1 MDDGDLD
8 FPSEQMM
15 SCLDLT
21 NAQSSCS
28 FDIDEFLGRTQ
39 ACNDALGRTEA
50 YTDVLGRTQACT
62 HAHACNPSGPDKS
75 HTHTCIHVHTQ
86 IMPSSSEGQE
96 PSDDT
101 AESVEKK
108 SKKRP
113 SGNREAVRKYR
124 EKKKARAASLEDE
137 VVRLRALNQQL
148 MKRLQGQAV
157 LEAEITRLK
166 CLLVDIRG
174 RIEGEIGSFPYQ
186 KPAKNGDIYQNI
198 ANPNL
203 PSTYVMNPCNM
214 QRNDPLY
221 CLHPGSE
228 NALNGQGPGDCGF
241 DNLQC
246 LGNQNPGPM
255 ELPDCGLGN
264 VNIVSSANT
273 SNSSRRKGKHFYSA
287 YVLDYILNT
296 CSERMRLQ
304 TWVTCPDECVY
315 SSMICLS
322 GLL

>member
-1 MDDGDLD
+1 MDDGELD
-8 FPSEQMM
+8 FPSDQML
-15 SCLDLT
+15 SCLDMT

-50 YTDVLGRTQACT
+50 FTDVLGRTQACT

-86 IMPSSSEGQE
+86 IMPSPSETQA

-108 SKKRP
+108 TKKRP
-113 SGNREAVRKYR
+113 LGNREAVRKYR
-124 EKKKARAASLEDE
+124 EKKKARTASLEDE

-148 MKRLQGQAV
+148 MKRLQGQAL
-157 LEAEITRLK
+157 LEAEIARLK

-186 KPAKNGDIYQNI
+186 KPIKSGGIYQNV

-203 PSTYVMNPCNM
+203 PGTYVMNPCNM
-214 QRNDPLY
+214 QHNDQLY
-221 CLHPGSE
+221 CLHNGSE
-228 NALNGQGPGDCGF
+228 TALNSQGLADCGF

-246 LGNQNPGPM
+246 LGNQTAEVK
-255 ELPDCGLGN
+255 ELQDCGLDN
-264 VNIVSSANT
+264 VNIVSTANT
-273 SNSSRRKGKHFYSA
+273 SSSSKRKAGGRAAMAS
-287 YVLDYILNT
+287 
-296 CSERMRLQ
+296 
-304 TWVTCPDECVY
+304 
-315 SSMICLS
+315 
-322 GLL
+322 

>member
-1 MDDGDLD
+1 MDHGELD
-8 FPSEQMM
+8 FPSEQLL
-15 SCLDLT
+15 SCLDVP

-28 FDIDEFLGRTQ
+28 FDIEEYLGRPQTFS
-39 ACNDALGRTEA
+39 DTLGRTEA
-50 YTDVLGRTQACT
+50 FTDVLGRTQACT

-86 IMPSSSEGQE
+86 IMPTSSDGHE

-108 SKKRP
+108 GKKRT

-137 VVRLRALNQQL
+137 VIRLRALNQHL
-148 MKRLQGQAV
+148 MKRLQGQAL
-157 LEAEITRLK
+157 LEAEIARLK

-186 KPAKNGDIYQNI
+186 KPTKDRDVYQNVVNTNFP
-198 ANPNL
+198 A
-203 PSTYVMNPCNM
+203 TYVMNPCNM

-221 CLHPGSE
+221 CLYSGSE
-228 NALNGQGPGDCGF
+228 TALNGQLSGQGLGDCGF

-246 LGNQNPGPM
+246 LGDQNSIQK
-255 ELPDCGLGN
+255 ELLDSGLDR
-264 VNIVSSANT
+264 VNGVSSGT
-273 SNSSRRKGKHFYSA
+273 STRSKKKGGA
-287 YVLDYILNT
+287 CCN
-296 CSERMRLQ
+296 
-304 TWVTCPDECVY
+304 
-315 SSMICLS
+315 
-322 GLL
+322 G

>member
-1 MDDGDLD
+1 MDERELD
-8 FPSEQMM
+8 FPGDQML
-15 SCLDLT
+15 SCMDMP

-28 FDIDEFLGRTQ
+28 FDIDEFLGGTQ
-39 ACNDALGRTEA
+39 SYNDALGRTEA
-50 YTDVLGRTQACT
+50 CTDALGRTQACT

-86 IMPSSSEGQE
+86 IMPSPDEAQD

-101 AESVEKK
+101 AESVERK

-124 EKKKARAASLEDE
+124 EKKKARTASLEDE
-137 VVRLRALNQQL
+137 VVRLRALNHQL
-148 MKRLQGQAV
+148 MKRLQGQAL
-157 LEAEITRLK
+157 LEAEIARLK

-186 KPAKNGDIYQNI
+186 KPTKTADFYQNI

-203 PSTYVMNPCNM
+203 PGSYVMNSCNVPCND
-214 QRNDPLY
+214 QLY
-221 CLHPGSE
+221 CLRPGSE
-228 NALNGQGPGDCGF
+228 TALHGQVAGDCGF

-246 LGNQNPGPM
+246 LGDQNSGPK

-264 VNIVSSANT
+264 VNVVSSGYT
-273 SNSSRRKGKHFYSA
+273 SSSKRKAGARAAMAS
-287 YVLDYILNT
+287 
-296 CSERMRLQ
+296 
-304 TWVTCPDECVY
+304 
-315 SSMICLS
+315 
-322 GLL
+322 

>member
-1 MDDGDLD
+1 MDDGELD
-8 FPSEQMM
+8 FPSDQML
-15 SCLDLT
+15 SCLDMT

-86 IMPSSSEGQE
+86 IMPSPSEPQA

-108 SKKRP
+108 GKKRP
-113 SGNREAVRKYR
+113 LGNREAVRKYR
-124 EKKKARAASLEDE
+124 EKKKARTASLEDE
-137 VVRLRALNQQL
+137 VIRLRALNQQL
-148 MKRLQGQAV
+148 MKRLQGQAL
-157 LEAEITRLK
+157 LEAEIARLK

-186 KPAKNGDIYQNI
+186 KPTKSGDVYQNI

-203 PSTYVMNPCNM
+203 PGTYVMNPCNM
-214 QRNDPLY
+214 QRNDQLY

-228 NALNGQGPGDCGF
+228 TALNGQGLGDCGF

-246 LGNQNPGPM
+246 LGNQSSDQK

-264 VNIVSSANT
+264 ANVVSGGNT
-273 SNSSRRKGKHFYSA
+273 SSSSKRKGELF
-287 YVLDYILNT
+287 
-296 CSERMRLQ
+296 
-304 TWVTCPDECVY
+304 W
-315 SSMICLS
+315 SS
-322 GLL
+322 